1 MVGTPDSEPQVY
13 DGGPVEETLRRH
25 LPRGTDDVT
34 LEGNSDHAPFEQ
46 AGIPVGGIFTGL
58 GDCYHQ
64 RCDTLRNVDR
74 DALALSARA
83 AERTL
88 VDLASATP

>member
-1 MVGTPDSEPQVY
+1 M
-13 DGGPVEETLRRH
+13 
-25 LPRGTDDVT
+25 T

-64 RCDTLRNVDR
+64 RCDTLPNVDR
-74 DALALSARA
+74 DVLAVSARA

-88 VDLASATP
+88 VELASP